1 MRIAFSIL
9 LALACVAGCK
19 KKAADDKA
27 GAKPA
32 AAGAFLTV
40 GAYCDTF
47 CGKLCGTCGDAQCG
61 ASCKQRCLFNRPA
74 DMVMDGKDPKTA
86 LALTQKELD
95 ACTATITADSCPKIM
110 AGQVPDACHTIQH

>member
-1 MRIAFSIL
+1 MLIR
-9 LALACVAGCK
+9 LALSTLLVLACATGCK
-19 KKAADDKA
+19 KKAAGDK
-27 GAKPA
+27 AKPA

-47 CGKLCGTCGDAQCG
+47 CGKLCTTCGAGDCAT
-61 ASCKQRCLFNRPA
+61 SCKQRCLFNRPA

-110 AGQVPDACHTIQH
+110 AGQVPPACFTIQH